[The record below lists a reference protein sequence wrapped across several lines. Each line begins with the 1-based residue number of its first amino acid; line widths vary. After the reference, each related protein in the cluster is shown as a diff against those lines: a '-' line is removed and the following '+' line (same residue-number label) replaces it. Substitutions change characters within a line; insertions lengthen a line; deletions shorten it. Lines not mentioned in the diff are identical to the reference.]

1 MQNQEDT
8 IWEAANQNEGKI
20 KNKICVY
27 DWSYWLKMN
36 YSKCRQFYFHIRFY
50 SNTPLPYTH
59 NVTTSLTTV
68 ILGVK
73 GLIIQTEDGVAKW
86 IKGKNINKNQLRTES
101 VLSPIKYN
109 LSSLS
114 ELFFLLKIDS
124 SLKQSIPTTV
134 SPPTI
139 LPASSTQPLFSSNPL
154 PLHYPPEKC

>member
-1 MQNQEDT
+1 
-8 IWEAANQNEGKI
+8 
-20 KNKICVY
+20 
-27 DWSYWLKMN
+27 MN

-124 SLKQSIPTTV
+124 SLTTMHPGHSFPSLRPSQHPIPTP
-134 SPPTI
+134 S
-139 LPASSTQPLFSSNPL
+139 LPGSL
-154 PLHYPPEKC
+154 PLVSLQKESGLQPSTHKMRYNKTRQKPSH